1 MRKLNFFLLLIA
13 FPATL
18 FGQTNFTITGIL
30 KNIRGSNTKVFIHY
44 YSKGNPVVDSSLIVG
59 GRYHFKGYLD
69 APDLAQLNFNRVNS
83 YAALATTKLDVPR
96 TSFVLFIDKGNIVVT
111 SVNTLDNIAV
121 TGTGAAAHNDYRKLE
136 ALLIPSGDAFDKYL
150 ADLEKR
156 KAAGDTVNIKK
167 QTDEAVNTRYKAR
180 RAAYKQFIQENPN
193 SPIVMYAM
201 NEYVGRIVGEDVS
214 PLFSTLTAKA
224 KSSPAGIALAKR
236 INSELNLVV
245 GKPALAFTQTDTLG
259 KPVSLASF
267 KGKYVLIDFWA
278 SWCGPCRRENPNL
291 VAAYNK
297 FKDKGFNVIGISLD
311 YPGHKKDW
319 LAAIKQDKLPWIQLS
334 DLKGWSNAVSSLY
347 GIESVPQNYL
357 VDPNGIIV
365 GKNLRGEQLE
375 ETLSAIFNK

>member
-1 MRKLNFFLLLIA
+1 MRKLFFFLLLIA
-13 FPATL
+13 FPAAL
-18 FGQTNFTITGIL
+18 FGQSNFTITGIL

-44 YSKGNPVVDSSLIVG
+44 YSKGNPVADSSLIVG
-59 GRYHFKGYLD
+59 GRYHFKGSLD
-69 APDLAQLNFNRVNS
+69 EPDFAQLNFNQNAV
-83 YAALATTKLDVPR
+83 LATSPDAPR
-96 TSFVLFIDKGNIVVT
+96 TSFVFFIDKGNIVVT
-111 SVNTLDNIAV
+111 SVNTLDNIVV
-121 TGTGAAAHNDYRKLE
+121 TGTGAAAHNDYQKLQ

-167 QTDEAVNTRYKAR
+167 QTNEAINTRYKAR
-180 RAAYKQFIQENPN
+180 RAVYKQFIQENPN
-193 SPIVMYAM
+193 SPIVMYTM
-201 NEYVGRIVGEDVS
+201 NEYVGRIVGEDVA
-214 PLFSTLTAKA
+214 PLFNTLTAKA
-224 KSSPAGIALAKR
+224 KASPAGIALAKR

-291 VAAYNK
+291 LAAYNK

-319 LAAIKQDKLPWIQLS
+319 LAAIKHDKLPWIQLS
-334 DLKGWSNAVSSLY
+334 DLKGWSNAVSSMY

-357 VDPNGIIV
+357 IDPNGIIV

-375 ETLSAIFNK
+375 EALSAIFNK